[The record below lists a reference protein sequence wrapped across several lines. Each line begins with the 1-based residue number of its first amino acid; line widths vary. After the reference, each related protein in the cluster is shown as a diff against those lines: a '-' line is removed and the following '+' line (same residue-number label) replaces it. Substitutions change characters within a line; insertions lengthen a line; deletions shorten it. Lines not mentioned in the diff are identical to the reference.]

1 MASEGMN
8 ALGAIETFGLVW
20 VLEAGDAMC
29 KAGDVELI
37 GYENTASGYI
47 SILVEGDVAAC
58 EAAVAA
64 GVKAVKALGA
74 EVYNSVVI
82 ARPHPSLK
90 KITDKYTVEKL
101 LPY

>member
-47 SILVEGDVAAC
+47 SILVQGDVAARSTAPSSSQGLTPISRRSPTSTPSRSSC
-58 EAAVAA
+58 PTR
-64 GVKAVKALGA
+64 
-74 EVYNSVVI
+74 EVSNVSH
-82 ARPHPSLK
+82 R
-90 KITDKYTVEKL
+90 
-101 LPY
+101 

>member
-47 SILVEGDVAAC
+47 SILVQGDVAAC
-58 EAAVAA
+58 KAAVE
-64 GVKAVKALGA
+64 ALGA
-74 EVYNSVVI
+74 EVYSSVVI
-82 ARPHPSLK
+82 ARPHPDLK

>member
-47 SILVEGDVAAC
+47 SILVQGDVAAC
-58 EAAVAA
+58 KAAVEA
-64 GVKAVKALGA
+64 GVKAVEALGA
-74 EVYNSVVI
+74 
-82 ARPHPSLK
+82 
-90 KITDKYTVEKL
+90 
-101 LPY
+101 